1 MSDEDEKAM
10 LPTTFCFPA
19 VTEVSLGPRY
29 SVRCHVRFFLIPR
42 LFPGVLWASTGR
54 NSPCAFSVFSLF
66 FFLSLAPGTQKK
78 KKIFFTSYTQIG
90 RGFETALTSRRL
102 TNHHIHVDAKG
113 RGIKTIVGNW
123 LERRSR
129 VFYWDTWSACVSY
142 FSM

>member
-29 SVRCHVRFFLIPR
+29 SVRCHVRFFSYSPLVPRSTVGKHRKKLSLR
-42 LFPGVLWASTGR
+42 LFCFQS
-54 NSPCAFSVFSLF
+54 FFFSL
-66 FFLSLAPGTQKK
+66 SRSRDSK

>member
-1 MSDEDEKAM
+1 MFGFF
-10 LPTTFCFPA
+10 LFPA
-19 VTEVSLGPRY
+19 CSPEYCGQAQEETLPAP
-29 SVRCHVRFFLIPR
+29 FL
-42 LFPGVLWASTGR
+42 
-54 NSPCAFSVFSLF
+54 FSVFFFSL
-66 FFLSLAPGTQKK
+66 SRSRDSK